1 MPAKKKIKTK
11 KTTTTNKG
19 VKKST
24 KKVTTKSPTKK
35 STTKD
40 LKKEIEKTTTP
51 KKVIKKQ
58 TTKTTKDT
66 KKVSKMPKT
75 TKKTTPKKPVVV
87 KAENEKIKETI
98 ELPKTKAQVKLEE
111 ETRKLELK
119 QELERKLALEENLE
133 KTHEL
138 NLKKIKT
145 KKKSHAQNIAREKT
159 NHFVKKIKKLQRKIK
174 IYGIDS
180 VIPKK
185 YIATTVVAILIIL
198 ICIMSINMV
207 KPEIDNIN
215 LENVSKEIDQLKTL
229 SFEISNTSNVI
240 EESKAYKSELKEYYE
255 YDFSTFGLQ
264 RSWLDEFKIFY
275 NEKNK
280 QLFFVLKP
288 TNDNID
294 NVTGAIEKFLKT
306 NKINTTKEEYDG
318 YIFYINSSD
327 DKKVVSKIK
336 QSQIKVFDILQ
347 ELNKDE
353 IKEKYGIES
362 SLYKEYKVKTAMIVK
377 SDVTEY
383 LLFYPKNH
391 TSAKEI
397 EKLMDEYYEK
407 KEEKW
412 ANNEEN
418 LNLIKNRYTGNYNGY
433 LVYIVSKDNDL
444 VLQLLKK

>member
-1 MPAKKKIKTK
+1 
-11 KTTTTNKG
+11 
-19 VKKST
+19 
-24 KKVTTKSPTKK
+24 
-35 STTKD
+35 
-40 LKKEIEKTTTP
+40 
-51 KKVIKKQ
+51 
-58 TTKTTKDT
+58 
-66 KKVSKMPKT
+66 
-75 TKKTTPKKPVVV
+75 
-87 KAENEKIKETI
+87 
-98 ELPKTKAQVKLEE
+98 
-111 ETRKLELK
+111 
-119 QELERKLALEENLE
+119 
-133 KTHEL
+133 
-138 NLKKIKT
+138 
-145 KKKSHAQNIAREKT
+145 
-159 NHFVKKIKKLQRKIK
+159 
-174 IYGIDS
+174 
-180 VIPKK
+180 
-185 YIATTVVAILIIL
+185 
-198 ICIMSINMV
+198 MSINMV

-215 LENVSKEIDQLKTL
+215 LENVSEEIDQLKTL

-288 TNDNID
+288 TNDNND

-391 TSAKEI
+391 TAAKEI

-407 KEEKW
+407 REEKW